1 MAPNVTLDIT
11 SPNASSSDST
21 AVQSQKTPRPEHSA
35 TGTNSA
41 HLHAPHTRTSNA
53 SHSPLPTS
61 PCFVHSLLD
70 RGASLRNFIELNSAP
85 SPGAGYAYFP
95 GTGTSTSSTSTSSS
109 SPVSDSGHG
118 SSIKSDPLSTSLDNS
133 ATAANMLDN
142 PAGVGIAR
150 VLDEQH
156 QNPHDR
162 RGSAVDSD
170 LSVSDEEDEGNSLT
184 KQLAETA
191 VGVRELSKQ
200 LGVCYPLE
208 LVVVDFL

>member
-21 AVQSQKTPRPEHSA
+21 AVQSQKTPRPEHSTHPA
-35 TGTNSA
+35 TGTNSSA
-41 HLHAPHTRTSNA
+41 HLHAPHTRTSGA

-95 GTGTSTSSTSTSSS
+95 GTGISSTSTSSS

-118 SSIKSDPLSTSLDNS
+118 SSIKSDPLSSLDNS
-133 ATAANMLDN
+133 ATMLDN
-142 PAGVGIAR
+142 AAGVGIAR
-150 VLDEQH
+150 VLDEQQQH
-156 QNPHDR
+156 PHDR

-200 LGVCYPLE
+200 LGVCYPLV
-208 LVVVDFL
+208 LVFVYYL